1 MLVLGISGS
10 PRAGGNTE
18 VMVKEALEGAK
29 LVGAE
34 IELISLAG
42 KKLCGCESCPEC
54 GSKGRC
60 IIEDDMQSIYPRM
73 VAADAII
80 MGSPI
85 YFGMISAQTKAL
97 IDRTYYLAK
106 TGRKLEDKVGGV
118 ITVGGRAGHEFSA
131 AYLMDFMTLQGMLLP
146 GRAFAQSFSRELGAA
161 AKEEKALREAK
172 ALGER
177 VAQTTLKLR
186 PEKRSDQE
194 LR

>member
-1 MLVLGISGS
+1 
-10 PRAGGNTE
+10 
-18 VMVKEALEGAK
+18 
-29 LVGAE
+29 
-34 IELISLAG
+34 
-42 KKLCGCESCPEC
+42 
-54 GSKGRC
+54 
-60 IIEDDMQSIYPRM
+60 M

>member
-42 KKLCGCESCPEC
+42 KKVCGCESCPEC

-60 IIEDDMQSIYPRM
+60 IIMDDMQSIYPRM

-161 AKEEKALREAK
+161 AKEEKALREA
-172 ALGER
+172 
-177 VAQTTLKLR
+177 
-186 PEKRSDQE
+186 
-194 LR
+194 